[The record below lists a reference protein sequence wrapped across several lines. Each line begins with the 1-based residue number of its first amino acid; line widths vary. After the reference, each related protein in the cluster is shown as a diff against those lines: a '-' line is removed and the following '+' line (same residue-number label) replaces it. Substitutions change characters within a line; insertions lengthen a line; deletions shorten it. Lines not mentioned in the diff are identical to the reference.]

1 MKKLVTLFAL
11 LPVLLFAQVSPETVV
26 TVVQNQLEAYNQRD
40 IERFTALFHDDAELF
55 NLGDATPI
63 AKGKEQ
69 LTEIY
74 KRLFESSPNLR
85 SDVVSRQVIG
95 NKVLD
100 YEIIT
105 GRQNQTAPVYLIA
118 VYEIEGT
125 KIKRCYFIR
134 Q

>member
-1 MKKLVTLFAL
+1 MRKLI
-11 LPVLLFAQVSPETVV
+11 LLFVFLPFFSLAQVSPEEVV
-26 TVVQNQLEAYNQRD
+26 AVVQKQLEAYNQRD
-40 IERFTALFHDDAELF
+40 LERFTALFHDDAELF
-55 NLGDATPI
+55 NLGETSPI
-63 AKGKEQ
+63 ARGKEQ

-105 GRQNQTAPVYLIA
+105 GRQNQTDPVYLIA
-118 VYEIEGT
+118 VYEIEDS